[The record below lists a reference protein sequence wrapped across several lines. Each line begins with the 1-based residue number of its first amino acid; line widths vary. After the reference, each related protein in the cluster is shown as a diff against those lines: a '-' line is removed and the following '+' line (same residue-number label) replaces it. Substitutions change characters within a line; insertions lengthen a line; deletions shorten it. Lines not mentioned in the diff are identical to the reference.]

1 MKKGMRAFLLYFK
14 KCITN
19 DLITVYA
26 AQASFYIILAVI
38 PFLMLAMTLLQFI
51 VPVDFEEVILALNKM
66 LPQNMQDLAY
76 RILSELFLKSTGFL
90 SFSAITALWTT
101 SRGAA
106 SLQAGVRKIY
116 KSTREKGFIL
126 TRWLSIVHTL
136 VFVIIFVAA
145 LILLVF
151 GSTITDILTQRFGL
165 GMIIMLFEN
174 LRGLISLVI
183 FTLFFAL
190 MYKFFAGKK
199 VSFINQL
206 PGAIFSALGWVFF
219 SLVFG
224 LYINNF
230 ADYSYIYGSLTAL
243 ILFSLWLYW
252 CMIIFLLGAEINLF
266 VQVIKKDKEKNK

>member
-26 AQASFYIILAVI
+26 AQASFYIIIALI
-38 PFLMLAMTLLQFI
+38 PFLMLAMSLLQFI
-51 VPVDFEEVILALNKM
+51 VPVDFEEVIMALNKM
-66 LPQNMQDLAY
+66 LPENMHDLAY
-76 RILSELFLKSTGFL
+76 RILSELSTKSTGFL

-106 SLQAGVRKIY
+106 SLQSGVRKIY

-151 GSTITDILTQRFGL
+151 GSTITDILSKYFGL
-165 GMIIMLFEN
+165 ALIITLFEN
-174 LRGLISLVI
+174 LRGLIAVLT

-199 VSFINQL
+199 VPFKNQL
-206 PGAIFSALGWVFF
+206 PGAAFSALGWVFF

-224 LYINNF
+224 LYINSF

-243 ILFSLWLYW
+243 ILFSLWLYG
-252 CMIIFLLGAEINLF
+252 CMIIFLLGAEINVL
-266 VQVIKKDKEKNK
+266 VQILIKEKSK

>member
-1 MKKGMRAFLLYFK
+1 MKKGMRAFVLYFK
-14 KCITN
+14 KCINN

-26 AQASFYIILAVI
+26 AQASFYIILALI

-51 VPVDFEEVILALNKM
+51 VPVDFEEVIFALNKM
-66 LPQNMQDLAY
+66 LPQNMHDLAY
-76 RILSELFLKSTGFL
+76 RILSELSTKATGFL
-90 SFSAITALWTT
+90 SFSAVTALWTT

-106 SLQAGVRKIY
+106 ALQSGVRKIY

-136 VFVIIFVAA
+136 VFIIIFVAA

-151 GSTITDILTQRFGL
+151 GSTITDILTKKFGL

-199 VSFINQL
+199 VPFKNQL
-206 PGAIFSALGWVFF
+206 PGAVFSALGWVFF

-224 LYINNF
+224 VYINSF

-266 VQVIKKDKEKNK
+266 VQVLKKEKNK

>member
-1 MKKGMRAFLLYFK
+1 VKKGMRAFLLYFK

-26 AQASFYIILAVI
+26 AQASFYIIIALI
-38 PFLMLAMTLLQFI
+38 PFLMLAMSLLQFI
-51 VPVDFEEVILALNKM
+51 VPVDFEEVIMALNKM
-66 LPQNMQDLAY
+66 LPENMHDLAY
-76 RILSELFLKSTGFL
+76 RILSELSTKSTGFL

-106 SLQAGVRKIY
+106 SLQSGVRKIY

-151 GSTITDILTQRFGL
+151 GSTITDILSKYFGL
-165 GMIIMLFEN
+165 ALIITLFEN
-174 LRGLISLVI
+174 LRGLIAVLT

-199 VSFINQL
+199 VPFKNQL
-206 PGAIFSALGWVFF
+206 PGAAFSALGWVFF

-224 LYINNF
+224 LYINSF

-243 ILFSLWLYW
+243 ILFSLWLYG
-252 CMIIFLLGAEINLF
+252 CMIIFLLGAEINVL
-266 VQVIKKDKEKNK
+266 VQILIKEKSK

>member
-26 AQASFYIILAVI
+26 AQASFYIILALI
-38 PFLMLAMTLLQFI
+38 PFLMLAMSLLQFI
-51 VPVDFEEVILALNKM
+51 VPVDFEEVIMALNKM
-66 LPQNMQDLAY
+66 LPENMHDLAY
-76 RILSELFLKSTGFL
+76 RILSELSTKSTGFL

-106 SLQAGVRKIY
+106 SLQSGVRKIY

-151 GSTITDILTQRFGL
+151 GSTITDILSKYFGL
-165 GMIIMLFEN
+165 ALIITLFEN
-174 LRGLISLVI
+174 LRGLIAVLT

-199 VSFINQL
+199 VPFKNQL
-206 PGAIFSALGWVFF
+206 PGALFSALGWVFF

-224 LYINNF
+224 LYINSF

-243 ILFSLWLYW
+243 ILFSLWLYG
-252 CMIIFLLGAEINLF
+252 CMIIFLLGAEINVL
-266 VQVIKKDKEKNK
+266 VQVLKKSKD

>member
-26 AQASFYIILAVI
+26 AQASFYIIIALI
-38 PFLMLAMTLLQFI
+38 PFLMLAMSLLQFI
-51 VPVDFEEVILALNKM
+51 VNVDFEEVILALNKM
-66 LPQNMQDLAY
+66 LPQNVHDLAY
-76 RILSELFLKSTGFL
+76 RILSELSTKSTGFL

-106 SLQAGVRKIY
+106 SLQSGVRKIY

-136 VFVIIFVAA
+136 VFVLIFVAA

-151 GSTITDILTQRFGL
+151 GSTITDILAQRFGL
-165 GMIIMLFEN
+165 GIIIMLFEN

-199 VSFINQL
+199 VSFKNQL
-206 PGAIFSALGWVFF
+206 PGAAFSALGWVFF

-224 LYINNF
+224 LYINSF
-230 ADYSYIYGSLTAL
+230 ADYSYIYGSLTAI

-252 CMIIFLLGAEINLF
+252 CMIIFLLGAEINVL
-266 VQVIKKDKEKNK
+266 VQVLKKEKAK